1 MDIKYGAKVQYAVTD
16 TEPNLTLAQIKY
28 IQQVTGKL
36 LFYARA
42 IDNTM
47 LHTLNMITT
56 MTITGT
62 TATLDAANYLLNYAA
77 CNPNAEIRYSASN
90 MILNI
95 HSDAAYLVAP
105 EAQSRAGGFHFLGT
119 KNCAQFN
126 GPLLVLARTIKNVM
140 TSATESEISAL
151 FMNAREA
158 IPIRRALINLGHQQ
172 PATPIISD
180 NSTAVGIIKGTM
192 KQKQSKSFN
201 ACRMK
206 TQLDGMASGRSRSF
220 FTAEIIHI
228 KNHIIFRAGPA
239 FLFFVKKDRKKAG
252 ARMIQPSNA

>member
-119 KNCAQFN
+119 KNRAQFN
-126 GPLLVLARTIKNVM
+126 GPLLVLARNDQKCHDV
-140 TSATESEISAL
+140 
-151 FMNAREA
+151 RCR
-158 IPIRRALINLGHQQ
+158 IRNQRSLYECPRSNPNQTRPHQSRSPTTGDTHHLRQ
-172 PATPIISD
+172 
-180 NSTAVGIIKGTM
+180 
-192 KQKQSKSFN
+192 QH
-201 ACRMK
+201 
-206 TQLDGMASGRSRSF
+206 RSRYYQRHHE
-220 FTAEIIHI
+220 TKTIEII
-228 KNHIIFRAGPA
+228 
-239 FLFFVKKDRKKAG
+239 
-252 ARMIQPSNA
+252 